1 MPLQDFPSAE
11 RFTTVAGNAASQR
24 LDTISEALADQASD
38 WLDRIEAVIERYP
51 WPTVLVALGI
61 GYVIARRMR

>member
-1 MPLQDFPSAE
+1 MPLQDLPGAE
-11 RFTTVAGNAASQR
+11 RLTTTAGSTASQR
-24 LDTISEALADQASD
+24 LDSISETLADHAAD

-61 GYVIARRMR
+61 GYLIARRMR